1 MFGSTESGLYV
12 PRPDVTIFGL
22 DLTSDRGMYYVI
34 LVVAVLAALASVL
47 IAGSRLGRLLTAMS
61 DSPVALETLGT
72 SANVSRVVVF
82 CISAFLA
89 AISGALTASLLSYV
103 TGAEF
108 ESFNSLTLVALV
120 VIIPMGAPWY
130 ALTAAGGLDIVPA
143 YLTVNHITDYLSLV
157 FGVSAVLAP
166 VTLARNPG
174 APQAARRLIE
184 RADRAL
190 SRLVPVRRT
199 PAVSQ
204 SAAPG
209 VSRSAAPGAP
219 PDVPAR
225 RGPGLEVRD
234 LTVSYGGTLAVSGL
248 TLTAPP
254 GSVTGLIGPNGA
266 GKTTTFNAI
275 CGLLRPGSGR
285 VQFHDHDVSRAGP
298 AARARLG
305 LGRTFQRA
313 ELFESLTVGENIGL
327 GRESALAGAN
337 PLSQLVP
344 HRRDHREI
352 ARARDSAVE
361 MTGIGALLSRPV
373 SELSTGQRRLV
384 ELARVLAGPFDLIL
398 LDEPSAGLDRD
409 ETAAFGTVLRAAVA
423 ARGLGVFI
431 VEHDMALIQQI
442 CDRVY
447 VLDFGRLIFGG
458 TPTDMLEDQAVRAA
472 YLGGGPVVRE
482 G

>member
-1 MFGSTESGLYV
+1 
-12 PRPDVTIFGL
+12 
-22 DLTSDRGMYYVI
+22 
-34 LVVAVLAALASVL
+34 
-47 IAGSRLGRLLTAMS
+47 
-61 DSPVALETLGT
+61 
-72 SANVSRVVVF
+72 
-82 CISAFLA
+82 
-89 AISGALTASLLSYV
+89 V

-130 ALTAAGGLDIVPA
+130 ALTAAAGLDIVPA

-174 APQAARRLIE
+174 APQAVRRLIE

-190 SRLVPVRRT
+190 SRLGSARRT
-199 PAVSQ
+199 PARRTPAAPR
-204 SAAPG
+204 SAAP
-209 VSRSAAPGAP
+209 VPPSAAPGAP
-219 PDVPAR
+219 TDVPAR

-254 GSVTGLIGPNGA
+254 GSITGLIGPNGA

-285 VQFHDHDVSRAGP
+285 VRFHEHDVSRAGP

-313 ELFESLTVGENIGL
+313 ELFESLTVGENIEL
-327 GRESALAGAN
+327 GRESAMAGAN

-398 LDEPSAGLDRD
+398 LDEPSSGLDRD
-409 ETAAFGTVLRAAVA
+409 ETAAFGAVLRAAVA

-458 TPTDMLEDQAVRAA
+458 MPADMLDDRDVQAA